1 MSTVLIVAPVVIANW
16 SVISAAV
23 AAGVAAAGFTTV
35 AHTAARVGQE
45 LQSDRA
51 MTREEIDI
59 PDSEILEGA
68 AATGETV
75 VAEKD
80 GVRAVFSR
88 DARGALK
95 VCMEGSGVSKSELRR
110 LGEELIGRVTQ
121 QYVYRRLV
129 SELAARNVNIIDE
142 QVTADQ
148 AVKIRVRSW

>member
-23 AAGVAAAGFTTV
+23 AAGVAAV
-35 AHTAARVGQE
+35 RVGQE
-45 LQSDRA
+45 LQGERGL
-51 MTREEIDI
+51 TREEIDI
-59 PDSEILEGA
+59 PDSEVLEGA

-95 VCMEGSGVSKSELRR
+95 VCMEGTGVSKSELRR

-121 QYVYRRLV
+121 QYVYHRLV
-129 SELAARNVNIIDE
+129 TELAARNVNIIDE
-142 QVTADQ
+142 DVTADQ